1 MENGLRR
8 GMEAQKALVNSSRLY
23 RTLRPELRL
32 ELMFSQMG
40 HFQRHVGYSFSL
52 MFFAAAALSLPQL
65 DRGLLPKVQRK
76 QKAILGEGRGG
87 RAAAPGSLHSPLAKR
102 CPRYLLTGLGHVSM
116 CRQGQG
122 YVTLDH
128 CPDTAHLPRHSPC

>member
-40 HFQRHVGYSFSL
+40 HFQRHVGYSFNL
-52 MFFAAAALSLPQL
+52 MFFAAAALSLLQL

-76 QKAILGEGRGG
+76 QKPFWVRGG
-87 RAAAPGSLHSPLAKR
+87 GAEQQPPEAFIVL
-102 CPRYLLTGLGHVSM
+102 
-116 CRQGQG
+116 
-122 YVTLDH
+122 
-128 CPDTAHLPRHSPC
+128 